1 MYCGWKPQ
9 PRQPSEFQKQTFT
22 EAAVPVI
29 SVRIPQLGEGLQEAL
44 LVELLKQPGD
54 DIRRDEPI
62 YTMETDKATT
72 DVESPYDG
80 KLVEWLVEPGTV
92 LSIGHEIAKMEVAEG
107 VKEMP
112 AGHGPADDKPEAS
125 NPESSGSTGGAPVA
139 TAVRS
144 GAIRIPPKTRRFL
157 KENNLLDS
165 AQLIPAAGEKLLVS
179 DVEAWMQS
187 APSAA
192 AVSSE
197 HFEVVPLPKSQI
209 VLNYRLKRGVADCI
223 PVTVGNEMS
232 WKSIKDA
239 RATVKAAG
247 GKATGFAMACYVV
260 VQAIKKHD
268 RFRSTLSADERS
280 LQTFHDVNLGVAV
293 ALPGDEMV
301 TAVVKAA
308 DKMSQN
314 EFFDALSKQIEIA
327 RDGNDQADG
336 STTLTVSNIGKAGM
350 RFGIPAIVAPAVAT
364 LAFGEVYQSPIPNED
379 SFRFEPMIQGT
390 LCFDHRLA
398 NGVGAAN
405 FMNDI
410 KAGIEQFSME
420 T

>member
-1 MYCGWKPQ
+1 MPI
-9 PRQPSEFQKQTFT
+9 
-22 EAAVPVI
+22 I

-44 LVELLKQPGD
+44 LVDLLKQPGD
-54 DIRRDEPI
+54 EIKRDEPI

-80 KLVEWLVEPGTV
+80 KLVEWLVETGTV
-92 LSIGHEIAKMEVAEG
+92 LSIGTEIAKMEVAEG

-112 AGHGPADDKPEAS
+112 AGHGPEDHSQPEPAAADKDT
-125 NPESSGSTGGAPVA
+125 SSGGTAVQTAPS
-139 TAVRS
+139 AVRS
-144 GAIRIPPKTRRFL
+144 GSVRIPPKTRRFL
-157 KENNLLDS
+157 KEQNLLES
-165 AQLIPAAGEKLLVS
+165 AHLIPAAGAKLLVS
-179 DVEAWMQS
+179 DVEAWLQN
-187 APSAA
+187 APEPATA
-192 AVSSE
+192 AVSSD
-197 HFEVVPLPKSQI
+197 HFDVVPLPKSQI

-232 WKSIKDA
+232 WKNVQAA
-239 RATVKAAG
+239 RAEVKAAG

-260 VQAIKKHD
+260 VQALKNHD

-280 LQTFHDVNLGVAV
+280 LQTYHDVNLGVAV

-301 TAVVKAA
+301 TAVIRAA
-308 DKMSQN
+308 DKMSQS
-314 EFFDALSKQIEIA
+314 EFFDAMSQQIEIA
-327 RDGNDQADG
+327 RDGNDQADA

-364 LAFGEVYQSPIPNED
+364 LAFGEVYQAPLPDGDN
-379 SFRFEPMIQGT
+379 FKFEPVIQGT

-410 KAGIEQFSME
+410 KQGIEQFNLDS
-420 T
+420 

>member
-1 MYCGWKPQ
+1 
-9 PRQPSEFQKQTFT
+9 
-22 EAAVPVI
+22 VPVI

-44 LVELLKQPGD
+44 LVDLLKQPGD
-54 DIRRDEPI
+54 EVKRDDPI

-92 LSIGHEIAKMEVAEG
+92 LSIGTEIAKMEVAEG

-112 AGHGPADDKPEAS
+112 AGHGPADDAAS
-125 NPESSGSTGGAPVA
+125 EPASSSTTSSGGTAVQAAP
-139 TAVRS
+139 AVRS
-144 GAIRIPPKTRRFL
+144 GAVRIPPKTRRYL
-157 KENNLLDS
+157 KEKNLLDS
-165 AQLIPAAGEKLLVS
+165 AHMIPAVGEKLLAS
-179 DVEAWMQS
+179 DVDAWLQN
-187 APSAA
+187 AQPVAA
-192 AVSSE
+192 AVSSDQ
-197 HFEVVPLPKSQI
+197 FEVSPLPKSQI
-209 VLNYRLKRGVADCI
+209 VLNYRLKRGVSDCI

-232 WKSIKDA
+232 WKNIHAA
-239 RATVKAAG
+239 RQKVKAEG
-247 GKATGFAMACYVV
+247 GKATGFAMACYAVV
-260 VQAIKKHD
+260 EAVKKHD

-280 LQTFHDVNLGVAV
+280 LQTYHDVNLGIAV

-301 TAVVKAA
+301 TAVVPAA
-308 DKMSQN
+308 DKMSQT

-327 RDGNDQADG
+327 RDGKDQADA

-364 LAFGEVYQSPIPNED
+364 LAFGEIYQTPIPNGD
-379 SFRFEPMIQGT
+379 GFRFEPMIQGT

-410 KAGIEQFSME
+410 KKGIEQFSLG
-420 T
+420 

>member
-1 MYCGWKPQ
+1 M
-9 PRQPSEFQKQTFT
+9 
-22 EAAVPVI
+22 PVI

-44 LVELLKQPGD
+44 LVDLLKKPGD
-54 DIRRDEPI
+54 TISRDEPI

-92 LSIGHEIAKMEVAEG
+92 LSIGHEIARMEVAEG

-112 AGHGPADDKPEAS
+112 AGHGPADDAKPEPAAS
-125 NPESSGSTGGAPVA
+125 SSGSPAQAAPA
-139 TAVRS
+139 AVRS
-144 GAIRIPPKTRRFL
+144 GSVSIPPKTRRYL
-157 KENNLLDS
+157 KEKNLLDS
-165 AQLIPAAGEKLLVS
+165 AHLIPAVGAKLLAS
-179 DVEAWMQS
+179 DVDAWLENGPATSS
-187 APSAA
+187 AP

-197 HFEVVPLPKSQI
+197 HFEAVPLPKSQI

-232 WKSIKDA
+232 WANVQAA
-239 RATVKAAG
+239 RASVKAAG
-247 GKATGFAMACYVV
+247 GKATGFAMACFAVV
-260 VQAIKKHD
+260 EALKTHD

-301 TAVVKAA
+301 TAVVSAA
-308 DKMSQN
+308 DKMNQQQ
-314 EFFDALSKQIEIA
+314 FFDALSEQIKVA
-327 RDGNDQADG
+327 RDGTDQADA

-364 LAFGEVYQSPIPNED
+364 LAFGEVYQRPVPEGD
-379 SFRFEPMIQGT
+379 SFRFEPAIQGT

-410 KAGIEQFSME
+410 KQGIEQFSLE
-420 T
+420 S

>member
-1 MYCGWKPQ
+1 MPI
-9 PRQPSEFQKQTFT
+9 
-22 EAAVPVI
+22 I

-54 DIRRDEPI
+54 SISRDEPI

-112 AGHGPADDKPEAS
+112 AGHGPADEVAPEPAAA
-125 NPESSGSTGGAPVA
+125 SSGGAAAAAPA
-139 TAVRS
+139 AVRS
-144 GAIRIPPKTRRFL
+144 GAVRIPPKTRRYL
-157 KENNLLDS
+157 KEKNLLDS
-165 AQLIPAAGEKLLVS
+165 AQLIPAAGDKLLVS
-179 DVEAWMQS
+179 DVEAWLKS
-187 APSAA
+187 DAPAA
-192 AVSSE
+192 APAVSSE

-223 PVTVGNEMS
+223 PVTVGNEVS
-232 WKSIKDA
+232 WKNIQAA

-247 GKATGFAMACYVV
+247 GKATGFAMACFAV
-260 VQAIKKHD
+260 VQALKAHD
-268 RFRSTLSADERS
+268 RFRSTLSADDRS
-280 LQTFHDVNLGVAV
+280 LQTYHDVNLGVAV

-301 TAVVKAA
+301 TAVVSAA
-308 DKMSQN
+308 DKMSQA
-314 EFFDALSKQIEIA
+314 EFFDALTKQIEIA
-327 RDGNDQADG
+327 RDGNDQADA

-364 LAFGEVYQSPIPNED
+364 LAFGEIYQAPVPDGD
-379 SFRFEPMIQGT
+379 SFRFEPTIQGT

-410 KAGIEQFSME
+410 KQGIEQFSLE
-420 T
+420 S

>member
-1 MYCGWKPQ
+1 M
-9 PRQPSEFQKQTFT
+9 
-22 EAAVPVI
+22 
-29 SVRIPQLGEGLQEAL
+29 
-44 LVELLKQPGD
+44 
-54 DIRRDEPI
+54 
-62 YTMETDKATT
+62 
-72 DVESPYDG
+72 
-80 KLVEWLVEPGTV
+80 WL
-92 LSIGHEIAKMEVAEG
+92 
-107 VKEMP
+107 
-112 AGHGPADDKPEAS
+112 
-125 NPESSGSTGGAPVA
+125 
-139 TAVRS
+139 
-144 GAIRIPPKTRRFL
+144 
-157 KENNLLDS
+157 
-165 AQLIPAAGEKLLVS
+165 
-179 DVEAWMQS
+179 QS
-187 APSAA
+187 APAA
-192 AVSSE
+192 PAVSSE
-197 HFEVVPLPKSQI
+197 HFEVVPMPKSQI

-232 WKSIKDA
+232 WKQIQNA

-247 GKATGFAMACYVV
+247 GKATGFAKACHVV

-301 TAVVKAA
+301 TAVVSAA

-327 RDGNDQADG
+327 RDGNDQADA

-364 LAFGEVYQSPIPNED
+364 LAFGEIYQSPVPEGD

-410 KAGIEQFSME
+410 KAGIEQFSLE
-420 T
+420 S

>member
-1 MYCGWKPQ
+1 MPI
-9 PRQPSEFQKQTFT
+9 
-22 EAAVPVI
+22 I

-54 DIRRDEPI
+54 SISRDEPI

-112 AGHGPADDKPEAS
+112 AGHGPADEVAPEPAA
-125 NPESSGSTGGAPVA
+125 SSGGAAAAAPA
-139 TAVRS
+139 AVRS
-144 GAIRIPPKTRRFL
+144 GAVRIPPKTRRYL
-157 KENNLLDS
+157 KEKNLLDS
-165 AQLIPAAGEKLLVS
+165 AQLIPAAGDKLLVS
-179 DVEAWMQS
+179 DVEAWLKS
-187 APSAA
+187 DAPAA
-192 AVSSE
+192 APAVSSE

-232 WKSIKDA
+232 WKNIQAA

-247 GKATGFAMACYVV
+247 GKATGFAMACFAV
-260 VQAIKKHD
+260 VQALKAHD
-268 RFRSTLSADERS
+268 RFRSTLSADDRS
-280 LQTFHDVNLGVAV
+280 LQTYHDVNLGVAV

-301 TAVVKAA
+301 TAVVSAA
-308 DKMSQN
+308 DKMSQA
-314 EFFDALSKQIEIA
+314 EFFDALTKQIEIA
-327 RDGNDQADG
+327 RDGNDQADA

-364 LAFGEVYQSPIPNED
+364 LAFGEIYQAPVPDGD
-379 SFRFEPMIQGT
+379 SFRFEPTIQGT

-410 KAGIEQFSME
+410 KQGIEQFSLE
-420 T
+420 S

>member
-1 MYCGWKPQ
+1 MPI
-9 PRQPSEFQKQTFT
+9 
-22 EAAVPVI
+22 I

-54 DIRRDEPI
+54 SISRDEPI

-112 AGHGPADDKPEAS
+112 AGHGPADEVAPEPAAA
-125 NPESSGSTGGAPVA
+125 SSGGAAAAAPA
-139 TAVRS
+139 AVRS
-144 GAIRIPPKTRRFL
+144 GAVRIPPKTRRYL
-157 KENNLLDS
+157 KEKNLLDS
-165 AQLIPAAGEKLLVS
+165 AQLIPAAGDKLLVS
-179 DVEAWMQS
+179 DVEAWLKS
-187 APSAA
+187 DAPAA
-192 AVSSE
+192 APAVSSE

-232 WKSIKDA
+232 WKNIQAA

-247 GKATGFAMACYVV
+247 GKATGFAMACFAV
-260 VQAIKKHD
+260 VQALKAHD
-268 RFRSTLSADERS
+268 RFRSTLSADDRS
-280 LQTFHDVNLGVAV
+280 LQTYHDVNLGVAV

-301 TAVVKAA
+301 TAVVSAA
-308 DKMSQN
+308 DKMSQA
-314 EFFDALSKQIEIA
+314 EFFDALKKQIEIA
-327 RDGNDQADG
+327 RDGNDQADA

-364 LAFGEVYQSPIPNED
+364 LAFGEIYQAPVPDGD
-379 SFRFEPMIQGT
+379 SFRFEPTIQGT

-410 KAGIEQFSME
+410 KQGIEQFSLE
-420 T
+420 S

>member
-1 MYCGWKPQ
+1 MPI
-9 PRQPSEFQKQTFT
+9 
-22 EAAVPVI
+22 I

-54 DIRRDEPI
+54 SISRDEPI

-112 AGHGPADDKPEAS
+112 AGHGPADEVAPEPAAA
-125 NPESSGSTGGAPVA
+125 SSGGAAAAAPA
-139 TAVRS
+139 AVRS
-144 GAIRIPPKTRRFL
+144 GAVRIPPKTRRYL
-157 KENNLLDS
+157 KEKNLLDS
-165 AQLIPAAGEKLLVS
+165 AQLIPAAGDKLLVS
-179 DVEAWMQS
+179 DVEAWLKS
-187 APSAA
+187 DAPAA
-192 AVSSE
+192 APAVSSE

-232 WKSIKDA
+232 WKNIQAA

-247 GKATGFAMACYVV
+247 GKATGFAMACFAV
-260 VQAIKKHD
+260 VQALKAHD
-268 RFRSTLSADERS
+268 RFRSTLSADDRS
-280 LQTFHDVNLGVAV
+280 LQTYRDVNLGVAV

-301 TAVVKAA
+301 TAVVSAA
-308 DKMSQN
+308 DKMSQA
-314 EFFDALSKQIEIA
+314 EFFDALTKQIEIA
-327 RDGNDQADG
+327 RDGNDQADA

-364 LAFGEVYQSPIPNED
+364 LAFGEIYQAPVPDGD
-379 SFRFEPMIQGT
+379 SFRFEPTIQGT

-410 KAGIEQFSME
+410 KQGIEQFSLE
-420 T
+420 S

>member
-1 MYCGWKPQ
+1 M
-9 PRQPSEFQKQTFT
+9 
-22 EAAVPVI
+22 PVI

-44 LVELLKQPGD
+44 LVDLLKQPGD
-54 DIRRDEPI
+54 EIRRDEPI

-80 KLVEWLVEPGTV
+80 KLVEWLVESGTV
-92 LSIGHEIAKMEVAEG
+92 LSIGTEIAKMEVAEG

-112 AGHGPADDKPEAS
+112 AGHGPADEKPAAANVS
-125 NPESSGSTGGAPVA
+125 PASSGSSSQSTSA
-139 TAVRS
+139 AVRS

-157 KENNLLDS
+157 KENNLLES
-165 AQLIPAAGEKLLVS
+165 AQLIPAAGDKLLVS
-179 DVEAWMQS
+179 DVEAWLEN
-187 APSAA
+187 APAA
-192 AVSSE
+192 PAVSSE
-197 HFEVVPLPKSQI
+197 HFDVVPLPKSQI

-232 WKSIKDA
+232 WKNVLEA
-239 RATVKAAG
+239 RAAVKAAG
-247 GKATGFAMACYVV
+247 GKATGFAMACFAVV
-260 VQAIKKHD
+260 AALKNHD

-280 LQTFHDVNLGVAV
+280 LQTFNDVNLGVAV

-308 DKMSQN
+308 DKMSQQ
-314 EFFDALSKQIEIA
+314 EFFDALSGQIELA
-327 RDGNDQADG
+327 RDGNDQADS

-364 LAFGEVYQSPIPNED
+364 LAFGEIYQAPVPEGD

-410 KAGIEQFSME
+410 KSGIEQFSLD

>member
-1 MYCGWKPQ
+1 M
-9 PRQPSEFQKQTFT
+9 
-22 EAAVPVI
+22 PVI

-44 LVELLKQPGD
+44 LVDLLKQPGD
-54 DIRRDEPI
+54 AVSRDEPI

-80 KLVEWLVEPGTV
+80 KLIEWLVEPGTV

-112 AGHGPADDKPEAS
+112 AGHGPADETPAKAATPVIAGVS
-125 NPESSGSTGGAPVA
+125 GGAANA

-144 GAIRIPPKTRRFL
+144 GAVRIPPKTRRYL
-157 KENNLLDS
+157 KENNLLES
-165 AQLIPAAGEKLLVS
+165 VHLIPAAGEKLLVS

-187 APSAA
+187 APPKP

-197 HFEVVPLPKSQI
+197 HFEVVPLPKSQV

-232 WKSIKDA
+232 WKSMQEA

-280 LQTFHDVNLGVAV
+280 LQTFHDINLGVAV

-301 TAVVKAA
+301 TAVVAAA
-308 DKMSQN
+308 DKLSQK

-327 RDGNDQADG
+327 RDGNDQADA

-364 LAFGEVYQSPIPNED
+364 LALGEVYQSPVPEGD

-410 KAGIEQFSME
+410 KAGIEQFSLE
-420 T
+420 S

>member
-1 MYCGWKPQ
+1 M
-9 PRQPSEFQKQTFT
+9 
-22 EAAVPVI
+22 PVI

-44 LVELLKQPGD
+44 LVDLLKQPGD
-54 DIRRDEPI
+54 TISRDEPI

-80 KLVEWLVEPGTV
+80 KLIEWLVEPGTV

-112 AGHGPADDKPEAS
+112 AGHGPPEESKPEPAAAKSAS
-125 NPESSGSTGGAPVA
+125 GAA
-139 TAVRS
+139 AAGTAAAVRS
-144 GAIRIPPKTRRFL
+144 GSVSIPPKTRRYL
-157 KENNLLDS
+157 KEKNLLDS
-165 AQLIPAAGEKLLVS
+165 AHLIPAAGSKLLAS
-179 DVEAWMQS
+179 DVDAWLENGG
-187 APSAA
+187 AATSAA
-192 AVSSE
+192 PAVSSE
-197 HFEVVPLPKSQI
+197 HFEAVPLPKSQI

-232 WKSIKDA
+232 WENIRAA

-247 GKATGFAMACYVV
+247 GKATGFAMACYAV
-260 VQAIKKHD
+260 VQALKTHD

-280 LQTFHDVNLGVAV
+280 LQTYHDVNLGVAV

-301 TAVVKAA
+301 TAVVAAA
-308 DKMSQN
+308 DKMNQQQ
-314 EFFDALSKQIEIA
+314 FFEALTKQIEIA
-327 RDGNDQADG
+327 RDGNDQADA

-364 LAFGEVYQSPIPNED
+364 LAFGEIYQTPVPEGD
-379 SFRFEPMIQGT
+379 SFRFKSTIQGT

-410 KAGIEQFSME
+410 KQGIEQFSLE
-420 T
+420 S